1 MKASL
6 TTSAIIH
13 ATALTFALVSLGAPE
28 PLDVSY
34 SESLPVDL
42 VPIEEFSQIQQGDKN
57 APKAERAA
65 PVPTTRPDPVENAEN
80 FGDNNVDIKAPPMPT
95 AKPSDNESAAAPAK
109 QETPAPVVDDKP
121 TASTEI
127 AKEDTAPPP
136 QEVASL
142 PQPKPEVTPPTPAPE
157 PTPQPETA
165 AQPEEQMP
173 LPDSVPVPA
182 MRPKPEP
189 PKEQAKPA
197 EKPPEKKP
205 ETPKTAEKPSD
216 KKVADRKQEVAKASS
231 SKESDFNADEIAA
244 LLNKQAPANGGAKR
258 SQQQA
263 ALGGKKT
270 TGGSTLSQSEIDA
283 LKGQVEKNWSI
294 VAGIEGAEGMII
306 TVKINL
312 DETGQII
319 GRPEVSSQ
327 GGTDTARRT
336 FEGST
341 VRAVMRSAPFKNL
354 PPDKYDTWKEVI
366 LHFDPS
372 EML

>member
-1 MKASL
+1 
-6 TTSAIIH
+6 
-13 ATALTFALVSLGAPE
+13 
-28 PLDVSY
+28 
-34 SESLPVDL
+34 
-42 VPIEEFSQIQQGDKN
+42 
-57 APKAERAA
+57 
-65 PVPTTRPDPVENAEN
+65 
-80 FGDNNVDIKAPPMPT
+80 
-95 AKPSDNESAAAPAK
+95 
-109 QETPAPVVDDKP
+109 
-121 TASTEI
+121 
-127 AKEDTAPPP
+127 
-136 QEVASL
+136 
-142 PQPKPEVTPPTPAPE
+142 
-157 PTPQPETA
+157 
-165 AQPEEQMP
+165 MP